1 MSDCLFCGIAA
12 GDIPADVIYRD
23 EDFVVFRDISPT
35 APTHILVIPVQHHEN
50 IAELANAD
58 VELAGRF
65 VRTAE
70 QSLSRRESMRDSGL
84 LPIPATKVV
93 RVFATYIC
101 TYSVVGSSVGQPD
114 RCACATLAGSPLPL
128 GNSH

>member
-23 EDFVVFRDISPT
+23 EDFVVFRDIVPT

-65 VRTAE
+65 VQTATTVAQQE
-70 QSLSRRESMRDSGL
+70 GVHEGFRLVTNTGDEGGQSVRHVHLHVLGGRQLGW
-84 LPIPATKVV
+84 PA
-93 RVFATYIC
+93 
-101 TYSVVGSSVGQPD
+101 G
-114 RCACATLAGSPLPL
+114 
-128 GNSH
+128 